1 MKDAFF
7 RMSFSVMFV
16 LAGIA
21 VLFPEVYA
29 GIFTGEGELSDLTAS
44 VMPVYFLGITIFGI
58 QTACQTTFVALG
70 QALVSVFIALLR
82 KVMLLIPLA
91 LILPRFMGVMGIYR
105 AEPIAD
111 ITSVTA
117 TAIIF
122 TVTFKKILR
131 NMDKNDMIDASDNR
145 EG

>member
-1 MKDAFF
+1 
-7 RMSFSVMFV
+7 MSFSVMFV

-70 QALVSVFIALLR
+70 QALVSVFIALL
-82 KVMLLIPLA
+82 A

>member
-1 MKDAFF
+1 
-7 RMSFSVMFV
+7 
-16 LAGIA
+16 
-21 VLFPEVYA
+21 
-29 GIFTGEGELSDLTAS
+29 
-44 VMPVYFLGITIFGI
+44 
-58 QTACQTTFVALG
+58 
-70 QALVSVFIALLR
+70 
-82 KVMLLIPLA
+82 MLLIPLA